1 MALRVVTS
9 MAVAPFGGA
18 ENFFAQLS
26 VALKKAGVDVMAALR
41 ASPLHEAMLN
51 AGGVPYRTFPFRRNF
66 DFSTGRQL
74 AAMNRTFRPD
84 VVLTFTQRSSS
95 MMPKGDYPMI
105 GRLGGYYNLKYF
117 KRCDYLTCIT
127 PDIARYVMKGGWKKE
142 RVFYIPNFPDV
153 KDVPPVDRA
162 TLDTPADAPVA
173 LALSRLHPNKALD
186 VLLRAAARVPGLY
199 VWIAGEGDERG
210 KLETKAS
217 EFGIAGRVRFLGWRM
232 DRSALLRA
240 ADVCVFPSRWEPNGT
255 VVVEA
260 WAHNV
265 PLVTTASAGPK
276 WITQAG
282 EDALVVPVDDH
293 LALADAIQE
302 VISSKGLA
310 ARLVANGAKR
320 VEAEFSEDAV
330 VLQYIEM
337 FERVQAK
344 RKAA

>member
-1 MALRVVTS
+1 MPLRVVTS

-26 VALKKAGVDVMAALR
+26 VALRRAGVDVMAALR
-41 ASPLHEAMLN
+41 ASSIHEAMLN

-66 DFSTGRQL
+66 DFATGKQL
-74 AAMNRTFRPD
+74 AAMNREFRPD

-95 MMPKGDYPMI
+95 MMPKGDYPI
-105 GRLGGYYNLKYF
+105 VGRLGGYYNLKYF

-127 PDIARYVMKGGWKKE
+127 PDIARYVMKGGWKKD

-153 KDVPPVDRA
+153 RNVPPVDRA
-162 TLDTPADAPVA
+162 SLDTPDDAPVA
-173 LALSRLHPNKALD
+173 LALARLHPNKALD
-186 VLLRAAARVPGLY
+186 VLLRAVGKVPGLY
-199 VWIAGEGDERG
+199 VWIAGEGEERA

-217 EFGIAGRVRFLGWRM
+217 EFGIAGRVRFLGWRT

-240 ADVCVFPSRWEPNGT
+240 ANVCVFPSRWEPNGT

-276 WITQAG
+276 WITRAD

-293 LALADAIQE
+293 LALADAIGR
-302 VISSKGLA
+302 VIASKDLA
-310 ARLVANGAKR
+310 ARLVANGARR
-320 VEAEFSEDAV
+320 VAAEFSEAAV
-330 VLQYIEM
+330 VRQYIDM
-337 FERVQAK
+337 FERVRR
-344 RKAA
+344 RKEAA